1 MASLTRTLTKPRQG
15 LAAAPLRLLLLLF
28 GLLSCLQATQN
39 AAAFYAAA
47 QFAFGALLLFAAV
60 APLRRAIPV
69 FAYALVTMV
78 FVRIRAVADET
89 SIPVQY
95 EYPIVFEEVIFGGK
109 VLNAWVQDFL
119 YVPGRIG
126 PLDVALAAVYFSY
139 FLAPA
144 AMTLILWKVRPAL
157 FPRFAWA
164 LVLTLMIGLVAFF
177 LVPTAPPWLASDSGQ
192 LETVHRVIPPFS
204 AALAGNSYEQA
215 AEAFDQNAVAAMPSL
230 HVALTVVIAA
240 VLAQF
245 GPRWKRAGVAY
256 VVAMCFALIYLGE
269 HYLID
274 ELAGLALGVGAW
286 RATKHA
292 SQLGHR
298 HAPVKPDGARP
309 VVDVQSHAALPDT
322 RNAS

>member
-1 MASLTRTLTKPRQG
+1 MSSLTSTLTKPRPG
-15 LAAAPLRLLLLLF
+15 LAAAPIRLLLLLF
-28 GLLSCLQATQN
+28 GLLNCVQATQN
-39 AAAFYAAA
+39 SAAFYAVA
-47 QFAFGALLLFAAV
+47 QFAFGALLLFAVV

-69 FAYALVTMV
+69 FAYALVTIL

-89 SIPVQY
+89 SIAVQY
-95 EYPIVFEEVIFGGK
+95 DYPIALEEFVFGGK
-109 VLNAWVQDFL
+109 VLNVWVQELL

-144 AMTLILWKVRPAL
+144 AMTLFLWKVRPAL

-204 AALAGNSYEQA
+204 AALAGNSYEKA

-230 HVALTVVIAA
+230 HVALTVVVAA

-245 GPRWKRAGVAY
+245 GHRWKRAGIAY
-256 VVAMCFALIYLGE
+256 VAAMCIALVYLGE
-269 HYLID
+269 HYVID
-274 ELAGLALGVGAW
+274 EIAGLALGAAAW
-286 RATKHA
+286 RATGYWSLIRIRRAAEPASIAHVPDERDHA
-292 SQLGHR
+292 G
-298 HAPVKPDGARP
+298 
-309 VVDVQSHAALPDT
+309 LPDT
-322 RNAS
+322 RKAA